1 MLLVETEGSYTV
13 QQNYTNMD
21 IHVGQSYS
29 FLVTMD
35 QTGSNDYYIV
45 ASHRMNLT
53 TGAARPNPQ
62 GSFRYGEITVTNVYL
77 LQNKPPQLIN
87 GKRHTTLNDISFFI
101 PSTPLK
107 LAQQFNVLGI
117 YKLDFPKRPMNRPPV
132 VDTSVINSTYKGFIE
147 IILQN
152 SDTTIQSY
160 HLDGYAFF
168 VVGMDYGVWTEN
180 SRSVYNKL
188 DGIARSTTQ

>member
-1 MLLVETEGSYTV
+1 MS
-13 QQNYTNMD
+13 
-21 IHVGQSYS
+21 
-29 FLVTMD
+29 
-35 QTGSNDYYIV
+35 
-45 ASHRMNLT
+45 
-53 TGAARPNPQ
+53 
-62 GSFRYGEITVTNVYL
+62 NVYL
-77 LQNKPPQLIN
+77 IQNKPPQLIN
-87 GKRHTTLNDISFFI
+87 GKRRTTLNDISFFI

-132 VDTSVINSTYKGFIE
+132 VDTSVINSTYKDFIE

-168 VVGMDYGVWTEN
+168 VVGYVLFYINFLISYEFKRSSRLVILVYMLGWIMEYGRKIVEVNITSWT
-180 SRSVYNKL
+180 
-188 DGIARSTTQ
+188 G